1 MGRVAMVGVLI
12 AVGFVAIVAVVLV
25 GFAISRYNGLVR
37 DRNAVANAW
46 AQIDVQLKRRY
57 DLIPNLIQTVRGFA
71 VHERGTLEAITAARA
86 AAINAHG
93 PVAQAKAETALSA
106 VLRGVFAVVEAYPQL
121 QASRNFLELQ
131 GELSDTESRIA
142 YARQYYND
150 AVLTYNS
157 SVQTVPTNLVAAAF
171 GFTLGEF
178 FAAADGERD
187 AVRVQF

>member
-1 MGRVAMVGVLI
+1 MVSVM
-12 AVGFVAIVAVVLV
+12 IVFGLVVIVVVVVV
-25 GFAISRYNGLVR
+25 GFAIGMYNGLVR
-37 DRNAVANAW
+37 NRNAVANAW

-57 DLIPNLIQTVRGFA
+57 DLIPNLVQIVKAFA
-71 VHERGTLEAITAARA
+71 VHERGTFEAITAARA
-86 AAINAHG
+86 EAINAHG
-93 PVAQAKAETALSA
+93 PAEQAKAETALSA
-106 VLRGVFAVVEAYPQL
+106 VLRGVFAVAEAYPQL
-121 QASRNFLELQ
+121 QASRNFVELQ

-142 YARQYYND
+142 YSRQYYND

-178 FAAADGERD
+178 FAAPEGERG